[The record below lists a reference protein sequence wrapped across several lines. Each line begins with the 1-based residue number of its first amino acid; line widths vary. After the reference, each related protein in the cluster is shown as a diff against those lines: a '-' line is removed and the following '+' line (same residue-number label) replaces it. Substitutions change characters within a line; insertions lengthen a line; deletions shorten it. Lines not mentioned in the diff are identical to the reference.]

1 MNKEMSFVLNVN
13 GQYLILTAG
22 EYEKWL
28 AYGTLP
34 TKSI

>member
-1 MNKEMSFVLNVN
+1 MEKEMCFVLNIN

-22 EYEKWL
+22 QYEKWL

-34 TKSI
+34 INEI

>member
-1 MNKEMSFVLNVN
+1 MEKEMCFVLKVN

-22 EYEKWL
+22 QYEKWL

-34 TKSI
+34 TERI